1 MKPKTRVIFKPC
13 LVFLLNNFEEQ
24 LVLYL
29 LAFDYMQVVIGPR
42 KLKTIQSGSKFANQ
56 WSIQWKQED
65 PRFSNPLMGWT
76 ASSDPMGGIKV

>member
-1 MKPKTRVIFKPC
+1 
-13 LVFLLNNFEEQ
+13 
-24 LVLYL
+24 
-29 LAFDYMQVVIGPR
+29 MQVVIGPR